1 MDRTDYNNMT
11 NSELKLA
18 METLQNEFDI
28 KKSEML
34 KLCEEIEQIQK
45 KYNAINGEINL
56 RKNIF

>member
-18 METLQNEFDI
+18 IETLQNEFDA

-34 KLCEEIEQIQK
+34 KLCKEIEDIQK
-45 KYNAINGEINL
+45 KYNAINGEISL
-56 RKNIF
+56 RKNMF

>member
-18 METLQNEFDI
+18 IETLQNEFDA

-34 KLCEEIEQIQK
+34 KLCEEIEEIQK
-45 KYNAINGEINL
+45 KYNAINGEISL
-56 RKNIF
+56 RKNMF